1 MTMFKI
7 LAPVAWLGVY
17 ALAFV
22 FNAVGAEPGPTV
34 PGISSQP
41 GTNAFLGLVTNGA
54 AVAGSYRIPL
64 PSGIFTNSLGQL
76 QRRPVSR
83 LLPTVE
89 YKFDHYLPES
99 LNNLV
104 WTNFIAHTN
113 GRSTLIWSVRQH
125 PANWPTNAPVVAWN
139 TNCLMW
145 GLRGLTALS
154 PCWQDEGSSGQVPIT
169 LLTRRHGY
177 TRGHSMGPDGFNT
190 RRMGYKV
197 WFVTADNTVVEV
209 KVLLS
214 VVRTQSAGANRD
226 YTILLFDRDLPPS
239 IETIRVT
246 NPADVW
252 KRYKQWSY
260 GPRPMFFTEQTGRV
274 SAEVPGW
281 TEAVGKGGDSGSP
294 VMLPMPGELLFWAGT
309 STSGPS
315 PEMQADMDELCHRC
329 NLDPRRYQMQW
340 VDISRFPDYARP

>member
-1 MTMFKI
+1 MPRIIARAAFGGI
-7 LAPVAWLGVY
+7 CALG
-17 ALAFV
+17 FV
-22 FNAVGAEPGPTV
+22 FNAVGAEPGPAVAGQTA
-34 PGISSQP
+34 QP
-41 GTNAFLGLVTNGA
+41 ETHPFLGWVTNGA
-54 AVAGSYRIPL
+54 AVAASYRIPL

-89 YKFDHYLPES
+89 YKFERYLPES
-99 LNNLV
+99 LNYLV

-125 PANWPTNAPVVAWN
+125 PADWPTNAPVVAWN

-145 GLRGLTALS
+145 GLKGLTALS
-154 PCWQDEGSSGQVPIT
+154 PCWQDEGNPGQVPIT

-190 RRMGYKV
+190 RRTGYKV
-197 WFVTADNTVVEV
+197 WFLTTNNTVIEAT
-209 KVLLS
+209 VLLS

-226 YTILLFDRDLPPS
+226 YTLLLFDRDLPAS
-239 IETIRVT
+239 IVPIRVT

-252 KRYKQWSY
+252 RRYKQWSY
-260 GPRPMFFTEQTGRV
+260 GPRPMFFTEQSGHV

-281 TEAVGKGGDSGSP
+281 SVTVGKGGDSGSP

-315 PEMQADMDELCHRC
+315 AEMQADMDELCRRC
-329 NLDPRRYQMQW
+329 NLNPRRYQLQW
-340 VDISRFPDYARP
+340 VDISRFPDYASR